1 MSFMTRISNGWDLS
15 KMSLA
20 TIQKNKTLLIFPV
33 LSTLSMIMII
43 GSFVGGG
50 FFFFGDE
57 IEAMMQ
63 SESSN
68 ITGYAGVFLFY
79 LVNYF
84 IVIFFNTALMH
95 CAVKTFYDEETTLA
109 DGISFSMSRIV
120 KILGWT
126 IVSATIGIILEVI
139 ANTGKIGQIVTAFMG
154 IAWSLLTFFVV
165 PILVFQD
172 KGVIESIKDSG
183 RMMKDK
189 WGESLTMNMSF
200 GLFQILGVILAA
212 GLGFLITKINLVLGI
227 AVAVVAAVLVLTV
240 FAAAK
245 TIFIAAV
252 YNQVN
257 GRPTGTF
264 DATVLD
270 SAFIR
275 KN

>member
-1 MSFMTRISNGWDLS
+1 
-15 KMSLA
+15 
-20 TIQKNKTLLIFPV
+20 
-33 LSTLSMIMII
+33 
-43 GSFVGGG
+43 
-50 FFFFGDE
+50 
-57 IEAMMQ
+57 MMQ

-212 GLGFLITKINLVLGI
+212 GLGFLIAKINLVLGI

>member
-212 GLGFLITKINLVLGI
+212 GLGFLIAKINLVLGI